1 MEMTRIKLA
10 ALWTVV
16 MFSIVMADI
25 IGFIH
30 PGTLQSIIDGN
41 FGFPV
46 TPELLLLFSV
56 LTAVP
61 IVMIFL
67 SLVLSVK
74 TVRWVSTLAVVLT
87 TLFVV
92 GGGSATYT
100 YFFFATLEIISMIA
114 VLWYAWRQLG
124 KTEVVNYLSAPRV
137 KNVL

>member
-1 MEMTRIKLA
+1 METTRIKMA

-30 PGTLQSIIDGN
+30 PGTLQRIIDGN
-41 FGFPV
+41 FGFPL
-46 TPELLLLFSV
+46 TQELLLLFSV

-67 SLVLSVK
+67 SLVLPVK
-74 TVRWVSTLAVVLT
+74 PVHWVSTLAVVLT

-100 YFFFATLEIISMIA
+100 YFFFATLEIISMMA
-114 VLWYAWRQLG
+114 VLWYVWKQFG
-124 KTEVVNYLSAPRV
+124 KTEVLRSQPAQTV